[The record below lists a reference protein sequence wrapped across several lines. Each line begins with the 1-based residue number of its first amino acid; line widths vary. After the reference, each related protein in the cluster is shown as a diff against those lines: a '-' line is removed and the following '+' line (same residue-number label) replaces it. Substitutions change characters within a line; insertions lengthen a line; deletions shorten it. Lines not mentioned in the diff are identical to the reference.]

1 MKTLITAGTVYGLL
15 DDNKLVGNR
24 VRGIWAAKYAEYLCR
39 EKGWPVM
46 LLVADIQEREIRR
59 MVDHPEKGLPPGLE
73 FITHRGFY
81 NYRDKVM
88 WAFRD
93 QGCQAA
99 VLAAAVVNWIPEKP
113 FEGKMPTVG
122 VGDRMNVPFILAPR
136 VIDEVKKVHPGTTL
150 IGCKMTIGETHE
162 GLINAAYKTLLG
174 ARCNAVV
181 ANDMKT
187 GLRAK
192 TLVYQDRTEQAFEFG
207 DSDAGFYEAL
217 YKILA
222 DQHYHTSVEGSIG
235 SVKADVAAVF
245 NRFVARYRTRFT
257 RRLPDGNFVF
267 GALGVPYNGPEAHP
281 DLRKEIL
288 FSPREKGELFDSR
301 SAVLVVD
308 IDHAERKISTF
319 GGKATLNA
327 PLLSRHL
334 AKYPKAYGVLHLH
347 EQLPGVPTVPY
358 APPGTVRDSY
368 REAPGPVYNIEG
380 HGFIACLDANGEIW
394 K

>member
-1 MKTLITAGTVYGLL
+1 MKTLVTAGTVYGLL

-24 VRGIWAAKYAEYLCR
+24 VRGIWAAKFAEYLCR
-39 EKGWPVM
+39 VKAWPTM
-46 LLVADIQEREIRR
+46 LLVADTQEREIRR
-59 MVDHPEKGLPPGLE
+59 LVDSPDGLPPGLE
-73 FITHRGFY
+73 FIPHRGFY

-88 WAFRD
+88 WALRD

-136 VIDEVKKVHPGTTL
+136 VIDEVKKVHPTTTL

-162 GLINAAYKTLLG
+162 NLIHAAYKTLLG
-174 ARCNAVV
+174 AKCNAVV

-192 TLVYQDRTEQAFEFG
+192 TLVYQDRTEQAFDVG
-207 DSDAGFYEAL
+207 DAGFFEAL
-217 YKILA
+217 YKVLV
-222 DQHYHTSVEGSIG
+222 DQHYHTRVDGPLLAP
-235 SVKADVAAVF
+235 KPDAVGTF
-245 NRFVARYRTRFT
+245 NRFVARYRTRFSK
-257 RRLPDGNFVF
+257 RLPDGLFVF
-267 GALGVPYNGPEAHP
+267 GALGVPYSSDRQQA
-281 DLRKEIL
+281 L
-288 FSPREKGELFDSR
+288 FSPREKGEMFDAR
-301 SAVLVVD
+301 SAVLVTE
-308 IDHAERKISTF
+308 IDHAERRITTF

-334 AKYPKAYGVLHLH
+334 KKYPEAYGVLHLH
-347 EQLPGVPTVPY
+347 EQLPNVPTVPY

-368 REAPGPVYNIEG
+368 REAPAPVYNIEG

>member
-59 MVDHPEKGLPPGLE
+59 MLDHPEKGLPPGLE

-81 NYRDKVM
+81 NYRDKVH

-93 QGCQAA
+93 QGCHAA
-99 VLAAAVVNWIPEKP
+99 VLAAAVVNWIPETP

-122 VGDRMNVPFILAPR
+122 VGERMNVPFILAPR
-136 VIDEVKKVHPGTTL
+136 VIDEIKSTYSCTL

-162 GLINAAYKTLLG
+162 GLINAAYKTLLS
-174 ARCNAVV
+174 AKCNAVV

-192 TLVYQDRTEQAFEFG
+192 TLVYQDRTEQPFDVG
-207 DSDAGFYEAL
+207 DEGFFKAL
-217 YKILA
+217 TAVIA
-222 DQHYHTSVEGSIG
+222 DQHYHTTVLGDLISA
-235 SVKADVAAVF
+235 KADVVATF
-245 NRFVARYRTRFT
+245 NRFVSRYRTRFT
-257 RRLPDGNFVF
+257 KRLPTGNFVF
-267 GALGVPYNGPEAHP
+267 GALGVPYNGPEAHE
-281 DLRKEIL
+281 DLRGEIL
-288 FSPREKGELFDSR
+288 FSPREKGEMFDAR
-301 SAVLVVD
+301 SAVLVAG
-308 IDHAERKISTF
+308 IDHAERRIETF

-327 PLLSRHL
+327 PLLARHL
-334 AKYPKAYGVLHLH
+334 RKYPKAYGVLHLH

-358 APPGTVRDSY
+358 APPGTIRDSY
-368 REAPGPVYNIEG
+368 REAPGPVYNIAG

>member
-1 MKTLITAGTVYGLL
+1 MKTLVTAGTVYGLL

-24 VRGIWAAKYAEYLCR
+24 VRGIWAAKFAEYLCR

-46 LLVADIQEREIRR
+46 LLVADTQEREIRR
-59 MVDHPEKGLPPGLE
+59 MVEHPEKGLPPGLE
-73 FITHRGFY
+73 FVTQRGFY

-88 WAFRD
+88 WALRD

-136 VIDEVKKVHPGTTL
+136 VIDEVKSAYPTTTL

-162 GLINAAYKTLLG
+162 GLIHAAYKTLLG
-174 ARCNAVV
+174 AKCNAVV

-192 TLVYQDRTEQAFEFG
+192 TIVYQDRTEQAFDVG
-207 DSDAGFYEAL
+207 DEGFFKAL
-217 YKILA
+217 HAVIA
-222 DQHYHTSVEGSIG
+222 DQHYWTSNLGQLV
-235 SVKADVAAVF
+235 SVKADVANTF
-245 NRFVARYRTRFT
+245 NRFVARYRTRFSK
-257 RRLPDGNFVF
+257 RLPDGHFVF
-267 GALGVPYNGPEAHP
+267 GALGVPYNGPEAP
-281 DLRKEIL
+281 EDLRQEIL

-301 SAVLVVD
+301 SAVLVAS
-308 IDHAERKISTF
+308 IDHAERKVETF

-334 AKYPKAYGVLHLH
+334 RKYPKAHGVLHLH